1 MARLGIAL
9 IMLTRHWPQR
19 RRTRLAHVLA
29 DIAWSLPRARRVTL
43 INLRACFPELSEA
56 ERRQIGRATFR
67 SLTRAALD
75 HSILA
80 SADLETFRSY
90 VRVDG
95 EHHILDPANRPLII
109 VAPHFAGLNAG
120 GMRSGLITRGA
131 SIYSRQKNPVWN
143 DWLLQTRLRFADPIL
158 IPRQDIDMRNVVRI
172 MKSGIPL
179 YYLPDTDLGRTSSIF
194 VPFFGIDAATIPMV
208 SRLARLTGAKVLT
221 AVTEMTD
228 DGYVLHVEAP
238 WADFPGASVEED
250 TARMNREVERWVR
263 RLPTQYFW
271 THKRFRTRPRP
282 EDRFY

>member
-1 MARLGIAL
+1 
-9 IMLTRHWPQR
+9 
-19 RRTRLAHVLA
+19 
-29 DIAWSLPRARRVTL
+29 
-43 INLRACFPELSEA
+43 
-56 ERRQIGRATFR
+56 
-67 SLTRAALD
+67 
-75 HSILA
+75 
-80 SADLETFRSY
+80 
-90 VRVDG
+90 
-95 EHHILDPANRPLII
+95 
-109 VAPHFAGLNAG
+109 
-120 GMRSGLITRGA
+120 MRSGLITRGA

-158 IPRQDIDMRNVVRI
+158 IPRQDIDMRNVVRVL
-172 MKSGIPL
+172 KSGVPL

-238 WADFPGASVEED
+238 WTDFPGASVEED

-271 THKRFRTRPRP
+271 THKRFRTRPKP